1 MKKDESNE
9 EKQNNMI
16 LKKEVEKNSTDNK
29 YYIPSCRNKE
39 CDGHLKISIDEEK
52 FIINGIC
59 QKNKE
64 HIFNNLYFETFERFY
79 LKENIIQKCFK
90 CYKNLET
97 KNKYECKKCEKIYCS
112 ECFIFDEHIK
122 ENLKNLKLLTNR
134 CPNDENILT
143 FYCLD
148 CKEKICSICFKINK
162 EKNRHRNHKV
172 INIIDIIPSKSQLDI
187 LKEKIIE
194 KSNTFDSLINSLDEW
209 QKELNK
215 KIERIKQNLKN
226 EIRIIK
232 KLFFNFNIDYI
243 DYIHYSIFNEFF
255 DGIKNFKNVY
265 LEQFMK
271 AYDFIEKTKNIFNF
285 LTSKNKKQEIINK
298 EGELKKCLS
307 SKNCFILKKFNEQ
320 YCLFNNYNSHILSLI
335 SENNGKACYLNKSKT
350 EFEEEIFRFNISIDR
365 KNIYACLKNKK
376 SINIFNYNSDDNTI
390 KLTEEKIE
398 IGENGH
404 FNKCIHINN
413 NCLLIID
420 DMTLYLFSKNKLNS
434 QKFINTNKITF
445 ETKIYDICKI
455 DDKYALI
462 SQKSKL
468 IIINNEILKI
478 EKEINKID
486 CLEKSDNLIIIKD
499 CILVN
504 CKKGIAMISIKTK
517 EMIQYIFDDENL
529 GDKSIVKSFD
539 DYIYILN
546 SSGNLLKYSFYDY
559 NLILTEITEI
569 EKPDDDS
576 SSKDISFNNLYP
588 FVLKDKI
595 YFFNSYNIF
604 ILDK

>member
-29 YYIPSCRNKE
+29 YYIPSCRNKH

-162 EKNRHRNHKV
+162 EKSRHRNHKV
-172 INIIDIIPSKSQLDI
+172 INILDIIPSKSQLEL

-194 KSNTFDSLINSLDEW
+194 KSNSFDSLINSLDEW

-226 EIRIIK
+226 EIKIIK

-271 AYDFIEKTKNIFNF
+271 AYDFIEKTKNIFNY
-285 LTSKNKKQEIINK
+285 LTIKNKKQEIINK
-298 EGELKKCLS
+298 EVELKKCLS
-307 SKNCFILKKFNEQ
+307 SKSCFILKKFNEQ
-320 YCLFNNYNSHILSLI
+320 YCLFNNYNSNILSLI
-335 SENNGKACYLNKSKT
+335 SENNGKTCYLNKSKI
-350 EFEEEIFRFNISIDR
+350 EFKEEIFRFNISIDR

-420 DMTLYLFSKNKLNS
+420 DMSLYLFSKNNLNLK
-434 QKFINTNKITF
+434 KFINTNKITF
-445 ETKIYDICKI
+445 ETKIYDICQI
-455 DDKYALI
+455 DDKYSLI

-468 IIINNEILKI
+468 IFINNENLKI

-486 CLEKSDNLIIIKD
+486 CLEKSDNLILIKD

-529 GDKSIVKSFD
+529 GDKSIAKSFD